1 MDKAFFD
8 IRRQAYITG
17 AVYSLARADCKEC
30 KEEPLQKE
38 LQQYQLVK
46 FEQIGKFLDRNPVEK
61 EEDCMICGYDP
72 MNMIIYGRQV
82 LCTHFV
88 ALRSGERMQFLNG
101 PVLLELVEGDD
112 RKVGK
117 YWVLTQEKS

>member
-17 AVYSLARADCKEC
+17 AVYGLARADCKE
-30 KEEPLQKE
+30 EEPLQTE
-38 LQQYQLVK
+38 LQQYQQVK
-46 FEQIGKFLDRNPVEK
+46 FEQIGKFLVRNPIEK

-72 MNMIIYGRQV
+72 MNMIICGRQV

-88 ALRSGERMQFLNG
+88 MLKSGENMQFLNG
-101 PVLLELVEGDD
+101 PVLLELVEDDD
-112 RKVGK
+112 RKVRK
-117 YWVLTQEKS
+117 YWILT